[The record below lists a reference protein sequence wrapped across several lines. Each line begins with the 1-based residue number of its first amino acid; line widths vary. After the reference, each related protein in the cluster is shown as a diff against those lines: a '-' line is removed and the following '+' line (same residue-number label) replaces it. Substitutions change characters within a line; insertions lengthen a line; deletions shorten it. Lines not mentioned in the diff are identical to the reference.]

1 MNTITKLISFIIIA
15 FLLIISV
22 SLAMYSISEPT
33 PEISEPTPE
42 ISVDEILK
50 NYFSSHTIKKQ
61 NNLDFDTYFTDD
73 DVIRLDKKIAI
84 QDEVRFELSSEKLEL
99 YEKLTPNENTI
110 VIYPIFTSAAYSDNG
125 FYDFYSGDCD
135 ERCLVNVSFENPDLN
150 YNSSGISTQIL
161 HIIGYD
167 FITDIDVDKILK
179 F

>member
-1 MNTITKLISFIIIA
+1 MNGITKLISFIIIV

-73 DVIRLDKKIAI
+73 DV
-84 QDEVRFELSSEKLEL
+84 
-99 YEKLTPNENTI
+99 Y
-110 VIYPIFTSAAYSDNG
+110 
-125 FYDFYSGDCD
+125 
-135 ERCLVNVSFENPDLN
+135 
-150 YNSSGISTQIL
+150 
-161 HIIGYD
+161 
-167 FITDIDVDKILK
+167 
-179 F
+179 